1 MLTKQRTKDLNIAIL
16 CFQEYERESQLSQ
29 EQFSQDMC
37 HTANQTFV
45 RHASQ
50 EFSRQ
55 EQQESVSLLDNSQEI
70 GWPVR
75 YVRRTL
81 PRPSDMQQESV
92 SLLANSQELSWQE
105 PPAPRTTLPR
115 PPTWPRIATAGRP
128 PNEVGKGNRQGCGS
142 RGDPEGSKGPRAARW
157 RLPSSSNKENIG
169 QSIAKER
176 DLQHHLSEISKQ
188 VSKLPTS
195 VSRLLEEAVRFLDTS
210 HAAKE
215 GELKQSL
222 EMSLNLLKEVAAGK
236 ETEASEN
243 RVADLSRRLQCVS
256 ESIQE
261 EGFRVK
267 GFEEKQDVLAKEIT
281 GMKDD
286 LNKNF

>member
-1 MLTKQRTKDLNIAIL
+1 MLRTVFAEKLNARSSLKFSESPVHWSLSGDNMSFSFTQALISETCPLTQPMGSDGRSQVTPQLADQTKNKNLNIAIL

-70 GWPVR
+70 GWPVC

-128 PNEVGKGNRQGCGS
+128 QNEVGKGNRQDCGS

-169 QSIAKER
+169 QSIACGTICRKS
-176 DLQHHLSEISKQ
+176 QSGFPNCQQ
-188 VSKLPTS
+188 VC
-195 VSRLLEEAVRFLDTS
+195 R
-210 HAAKE
+210 
-215 GELKQSL
+215 GCW
-222 EMSLNLLKEVAAGK
+222 
-236 ETEASEN
+236 
-243 RVADLSRRLQCVS
+243 RRL
-256 ESIQE
+256 
-261 EGFRVK
+261 FA
-267 GFEEKQDVLAKEIT
+267 F
-281 GMKDD
+281 
-286 LNKNF
+286 